1 MDAGEYVPDEVTN
14 LMVRNRIDEP
24 DAEPGFL
31 LDGYPRTLAQVEE
44 LDGMIKFTGHELDA
58 VVVLTVDSEELIQ
71 RLLQRAETDGR
82 SDDTEEVIR
91 RRQEVYAEQTEPLID
106 VYRDRNLLIEVD
118 GMGEVDEVVR
128 AHLRGPPRGPRELTA
143 RRAQAGLIP
152 MGFRDRGVEIKT
164 PDQIAKMRVA
174 GLLVGETLELLR
186 STVRAGVTT
195 GELDRDR
202 GGEHPRRRRA
212 CRPSSATASRP
223 SPATICASVNDEVVH
238 GIPGDRVLQD
248 GDVISIDCGAIVD
261 GWHGD
266 SAITVAVGE
275 VSADVLELMR
285 VTEESMWA
293 GIAAARLGG
302 RVTDISHA
310 VESYVRSQAHP
321 TGGQYGILEEFTGH
335 GIGTAMH
342 QPPNV
347 PNYGRP
353 GRGPKLERGLA
364 LAVEPMVTLG
374 SRHSDLA
381 PDEWTVLTEDGSWA
395 AHFEHT
401 FTLTPDGAWVLTAL
415 DGGEAKL
422 AELGVPYGGS

>member
-1 MDAGEYVPDEVTN
+1 
-14 LMVRNRIDEP
+14 
-24 DAEPGFL
+24 
-31 LDGYPRTLAQVEE
+31 
-44 LDGMIKFTGHELDA
+44 
-58 VVVLTVDSEELIQ
+58 
-71 RLLQRAETDGR
+71 
-82 SDDTEEVIR
+82 
-91 RRQEVYAEQTEPLID
+91 
-106 VYRDRNLLIEVD
+106 
-118 GMGEVDEVVR
+118 
-128 AHLRGPPRGPRELTA
+128 
-143 RRAQAGLIP
+143 

-174 GLLVGETLELLR
+174 GVLVGETLALLR
-186 STVRAGVTT
+186 SHVRAGVTT
-195 GELDRDR
+195 GELDRIAEENIR
-202 GGEHPRRRRA
+202 AGGGV
-212 CRPSSATASRP
+212 PSFLGYGAP
-223 SPATICASVNDEVVH
+223 PFPGTICASVNDEVVH
-238 GIPGDRVLQD
+238 GIPGDRTLQD

-275 VSADVLELMR
+275 VAADVLELMR

-302 RVTDISHA
+302 RVSDISHA
-310 VESYVRSQAHP
+310 VESYVRSQPHP
-321 TGGQYGILEEFTGH
+321 SGGQYGILEEFTGH

-381 PDEWTVLTEDGSWA
+381 PDDWTVLTEDGSWA

-415 DGGEAKL
+415 DGGKAKL
-422 AELGVPYGGS
+422 AELGVPYGGA